1 VSDNAIPK
9 TAKRFWRFLIS
20 PAALARLAILAAC
33 GSILGFFG
41 KLHWFLDLF
50 NHLQAQYFVALLIIT
65 VVLAVWRKPVE
76 AAVAIGALMIP
87 TARLAE
93 LYTTP
98 IAKSDGPT
106 LRVASF
112 NVLGSNDRY
121 DETIDWI
128 LQTDP
133 DFIYL
138 PECDA
143 KWQQALKPLD
153 AHYPYNG
160 DKARSGNLGYCF
172 RSRYPVISKDIP
184 VLGKLKIPLLECVVR
199 TPQGDVT
206 VFGAHP
212 VPPVSSFWANE
223 QDIYLKELTRRCA
236 ATGTY
241 AVILGDLNA
250 TRWSTQLEGIFDY
263 YEDSANGHGYS
274 ATWMRANWLVTIPI
288 DHILIRGFR
297 GASMRQLGPE
307 LGSDHRPVFADLVW

>member
-1 VSDNAIPK
+1 MTGDSIPK
-9 TAKRFWRFLIS
+9 PARSAGRFLVS
-20 PAALARLAILAAC
+20 PAAFMKLAILVAIC
-33 GSILGFFG
+33 PLLGFLG

-65 VVLAVWRKPVE
+65 VVFAIWRKPVHT
-76 AAVAIGALMIP
+76 AVAVGALMIP

-98 IAKSDGPT
+98 IVKSDGPT

-112 NVLGSNDRY
+112 NVLGNNDRY
-121 DETIDWI
+121 TETTDWI
-128 LQTDP
+128 FQTDP

-138 PECDA
+138 AECSA
-143 KWQQALKPLD
+143 KWQQALKPLN
-153 AHYPYNG
+153 ARYPYSA
-160 DKARSGNLGYCF
+160 DKARTGNLGFCF
-172 RSRYPVISKDIP
+172 RSKYPVISKDIP
-184 VLGKLKIPLLECVVR
+184 LLGKLKIPLLECLVR

-212 VPPVSSFWANE
+212 VPPVSSFWAHE

-236 ATGTY
+236 ETETH

-250 TRWSTQLEGIFDY
+250 TRWSTQLEDIFNY

-288 DHILIRGFR
+288 DHILIRGFQ
-297 GASMRQLGPE
+297 GASLRKLGPE

>member
-143 KWQQALKPLD
+143 KWQQALKPL
-153 AHYPYNG
+153 AV
-160 DKARSGNLGYCF
+160 C
-172 RSRYPVISKDIP
+172 
-184 VLGKLKIPLLECVVR
+184 R
-199 TPQGDVT
+199 T
-206 VFGAHP
+206 
-212 VPPVSSFWANE
+212 
-223 QDIYLKELTRRCA
+223 
-236 ATGTY
+236 
-241 AVILGDLNA
+241 
-250 TRWSTQLEGIFDY
+250 
-263 YEDSANGHGYS
+263 
-274 ATWMRANWLVTIPI
+274 
-288 DHILIRGFR
+288 
-297 GASMRQLGPE
+297 
-307 LGSDHRPVFADLVW
+307 